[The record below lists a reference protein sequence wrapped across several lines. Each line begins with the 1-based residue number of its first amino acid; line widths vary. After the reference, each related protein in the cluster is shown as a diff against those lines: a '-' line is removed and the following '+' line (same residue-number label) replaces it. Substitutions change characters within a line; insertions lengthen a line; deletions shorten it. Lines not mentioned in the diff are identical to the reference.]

1 MDLNSA
7 SIANGTVYF
16 YDDFESGLGNWIVSG
31 YDWGLTDSTSR
42 SSSHSLTDSPVGNYL
57 PNSNCSATLLDPLDL
72 SGAVDPVLVFWH
84 KGSMSCCNDYLYVD
98 VSTDGGTNWTEVHH
112 YGSPYAPIQQSTWS
126 LEQFDLGDWKGI
138 SVKVRFRLVSDGG
151 GDVDDGWY
159 VDDVRI
165 EPKVSTFLLNYLT
178 SGSGSGIK
186 VQWTLSTMDQGV
198 SFYAYRATNPSND
211 YAWINV
217 DVVSPNALA
226 YEFLDSDV
234 EPGHAYR
241 YKITVKNETGSR
253 VLFETES
260 IAAPKAPLAL
270 YQNNPNP
277 FNPSTTIGYY
287 IPEKCLV
294 KLEVYDVVGARV
306 ARLVSSEKASG
317 YHSVEWKGLGD
328 DGDRVASGVYFYRLT
343 AGKKM
348 ISRKML
354 LLQ

>member
-1 MDLNSA
+1 
-7 SIANGTVYF
+7 
-16 YDDFESGLGNWIVSG
+16 
-31 YDWGLTDSTSR
+31 
-42 SSSHSLTDSPVGNYL
+42 
-57 PNSNCSATLLDPLDL
+57 
-72 SGAVDPVLVFWH
+72 
-84 KGSMSCCNDYLYVD
+84 
-98 VSTDGGTNWTEVHH
+98 
-112 YGSPYAPIQQSTWS
+112 
-126 LEQFDLGDWKGI
+126 
-138 SVKVRFRLVSDGG
+138 
-151 GDVDDGWY
+151 
-159 VDDVRI
+159 
-165 EPKVSTFLLNYLT
+165 
-178 SGSGSGIK
+178 
-186 VQWTLSTMDQGV
+186 V
-198 SFYAYRATNPSND
+198 SFYAYRATDPSND

-217 DVVSPNALA
+217 DVVSPRALA

-241 YKITVKNETGSR
+241 YKITVKDENGSR

-317 YHSVEWKGLGD
+317 YHSVEWKGTGD

-343 AGKKM
+343 AGKKT
-348 ISRKML
+348 ISRKMV